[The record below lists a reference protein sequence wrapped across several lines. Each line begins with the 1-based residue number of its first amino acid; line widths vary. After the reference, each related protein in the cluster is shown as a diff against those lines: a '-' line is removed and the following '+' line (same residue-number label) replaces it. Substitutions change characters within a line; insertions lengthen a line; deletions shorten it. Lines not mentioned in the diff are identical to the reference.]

1 MNADRQEPHGN
12 VSGAVDPELQSAAP
26 AEQGPEPAQD
36 DIVSVNSKKGG
47 AGGSKGAKAAF
58 ILVVVV
64 MVAGLAVFFGGNK
77 LTEWK
82 KSLKASTSKEK
93 EAPQAVALNP
103 EGTGKKP
110 KTPAL
115 GAAAPD
121 AATRRPGEPASDP
134 APPDAGGVRPIMKDG
149 RPMLNEKGEAL
160 GVDPTG
166 QVVTVPAIKLTD
178 GAGAPALP
186 SNGSAPRANTV
197 NSAGNGQQPPSRYG
211 GSFLTSATQS
221 GGSTSP
227 HEQQSSSAGAGPNAP
242 RGSGMSPA
250 QQNALDVLRQMA
262 AGQNGKGEGSGQ
274 GGGSPFAQ
282 PAPPPNPDSI
292 GAQLQQSATPVAV
305 ARRMPDQD
313 LLLPKGRQIDCVL
326 TGRII
331 NELAGFTSCVLTQNL
346 YSDNGKVLL
355 LERGSE
361 AIGEYGTGGPNGSRR
376 LFVVWNR
383 VKTPS
388 GVEIDLMSPGADA
401 LGTSGHPGY
410 LEQRWL
416 ERIGTALLI
425 SVMKDAV
432 AIEAAKRAPAAT
444 ITSQNAPWSQTSATG
459 QSLAEQ
465 ILKQTINVRPTLYIN
480 EGERISIYVAR
491 DLDFSPVYRLR
502 LAQSPQGGTPR

>member
-1 MNADRQEPHGN
+1 MNAAREEPQGN
-12 VSGAVDPELQSAAP
+12 VNGAVDPDLQGAS
-26 AEQGPEPAQD
+26 QVEPDQQPTQD
-36 DIVSVNSKKGG
+36 DIVSVNSRKNGS
-47 AGGSKGAKAAF
+47 GGSKGAKAAF

-64 MVAGLAVFFGGNK
+64 MVAGIAVFLGGHK
-77 LTEWK
+77 LSEWK
-82 KSLKASTSKEK
+82 KSLKASTAKEK

-103 EGTGKKP
+103 EGTGKRS

-115 GAAAPD
+115 GAAAPE
-121 AATRRPGEPASDP
+121 AAPRRPGEPA
-134 APPDAGGVRPIMKDG
+134 PDAAAADAAAIRPIMKDG
-149 RPMLNEKGEAL
+149 RPVLNEKGEAI
-160 GVDPTG
+160 GVDPSG
-166 QVVTVPAIKLTD
+166 QVVTVPAIKLAD
-178 GAGAPALP
+178 GTAAPPLP
-186 SNGSAPRANTV
+186 TSGSTPRANTV
-197 NSAGNGQQPPSRYG
+197 NSTSNGQQPPSRYG
-211 GSFLTSATQS
+211 GSFLTSASQS
-221 GGSTSP
+221 GSSAP
-227 HEQQSSSAGAGPNAP
+227 SHEQQGAGNSANPP
-242 RGSGMSPA
+242 RAGGMSPA

-262 AGQNGKGEGSGQ
+262 AGQGGKADAGGSQ
-274 GGGSPFAQ
+274 GGGSMFAQ
-282 PAPPPNPDSI
+282 PASPPNPDSV

-346 YSDNGKVLL
+346 YSDNGRVLL

-383 VKTPS
+383 VKTPA

-432 AIEAAKRAPAAT
+432 AIEAAKKAPAAT
-444 ITSQNAPWSQTSATG
+444 VNSQNAPWSQTSATG